1 MFQSKKGITRYYKH
15 KIKRKKTH
23 KNSKILK
30 YGDRDRLTFYDK
42 ITKILKYKNT
52 EQKQRFGTISNPP
65 RLKQL
70 SQELARAVALL
81 SLP

>member
-1 MFQSKKGITRYYKH
+1 MET
-15 KIKRKKTH
+15 
-23 KNSKILK
+23 
-30 YGDRDRLTFYDK
+30 DRDRLTFYDK

-52 EQKQRFGTISNPP
+52 KQKQRFGTISNPP

-70 SQELARAVALL
+70 SQELARALALL

>member
-1 MFQSKKGITRYYKH
+1 METE
-15 KIKRKKTH
+15 T
-23 KNSKILK
+23 
-30 YGDRDRLTFYDK
+30 LTFYDK